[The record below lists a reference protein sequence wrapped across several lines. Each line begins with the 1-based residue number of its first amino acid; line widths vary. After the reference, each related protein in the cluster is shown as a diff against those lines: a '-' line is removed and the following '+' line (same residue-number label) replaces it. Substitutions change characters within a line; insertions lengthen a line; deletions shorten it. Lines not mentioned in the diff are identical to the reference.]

1 MWCIIYVDNTVLVAK
16 TTFERIFIMKKA
28 ILILLT
34 LALST
39 VTLVGC
45 GATQTAG
52 DSSTVEVKVNAESN
66 PLVVTWYT
74 ETSDALVAYQF
85 LSDGTALTTI
95 LKNYDSQYYFKDK
108 SSIRLSA
115 WRTYNNIFIAS
126 YIYSDYYYSEQ
137 IGYEYA
143 IENNKLTLTCYE
155 RINPITRKKTSQILN
170 RYDGNIFALLDDY
183 MPNGSIEPGD
193 TTAAD

>member
-1 MWCIIYVDNTVLVAK
+1 
-16 TTFERIFIMKKA
+16 MKKA

-66 PLVVTWYT
+66 PLVGTWYT